1 MSNPFYEVLG
11 KASTSIFSLA
21 LNPGNGSVMVEFNK
35 GGKYLYQGV
44 SQSAI
49 QGALYSLD
57 SLGKFVNQ
65 HCKIDGVDCI
75 ALA

>member
-11 KASTSIFSLA
+11 KASTSVFRLC
-21 LNPGNGSVMVEFNK
+21 LNPGNRSAIVEFNK
-35 GGKYLYQGV
+35 GGKYLYRGV
-44 SQSAI
+44 SAVAI
-49 QGALYSLD
+49 DRGLYELK

-65 HCKIDGVDCI
+65 HLKVDGVECI